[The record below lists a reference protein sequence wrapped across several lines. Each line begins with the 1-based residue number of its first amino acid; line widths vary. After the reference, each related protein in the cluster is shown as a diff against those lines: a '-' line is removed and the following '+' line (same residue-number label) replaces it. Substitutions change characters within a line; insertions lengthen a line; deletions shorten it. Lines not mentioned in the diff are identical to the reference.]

1 MDSWLI
7 YGKGGHAQVIADAI
21 LKKDSSATVEYFE
34 DRDFPYNAEFNA
46 AVPLII
52 GIGNNEVRK
61 RISKTISHSFATI
74 IHPSAQIATDVI
86 IGEGTVVFANAVIQT
101 GTVIGKHCIINA
113 NSTIDHDVIIEDFV
127 SVYPG
132 VYVGGGALISTGKT
146 LEANQVI
153 ARNATL

>member
-1 MDSWLI
+1 MESWLI

-21 LKKDSSATVEYFE
+21 LKTNSKAVIEYF
-34 DRDFPYNAEFNA
+34 DDSDFPYNAEFNA

-52 GIGNNEVRK
+52 GIGNNEVRQH
-61 RISKTISHSFATI
+61 ISKTISHSFATI
-74 IHPSAQIATDVI
+74 IHPSAQIANDVV

-101 GTVIGKHCIINA
+101 GTIIGKHCIINA
-113 NSTIDHDVIIEDFV
+113 NTTIDHDVIIDDFV

-132 VYVGGGALISTGKT
+132 VYVGGGARISKGKT

-153 ARNATL
+153 ARNATF